1 MVTTS
6 KTKPRHMKNGF
17 RLFVLAVKSL
27 LHIYIIKEN
36 AYDPTAVH
44 QKHLRL
50 KNRIVQTMLVK

>member
-1 MVTTS
+1 
-6 KTKPRHMKNGF
+6 MKNGF